1 MRRIAAVV
9 LGAACLLGV
18 STTTATAV
26 PDPAAALT
34 CAVGDLTNLT
44 SLVDPAA
51 PGVPAEAP
59 ALHCLAP

>member
-18 STTTATAV
+18 STTTAAAA
-26 PDPAAALT
+26 PDPAAALA
-34 CAVGDLTNLT
+34 CAVGDVTG
-44 SLVDPAA
+44 LVDPAA
-51 PGVPAEAP
+51 PGLPAEVP

>member
-26 PDPAAALT
+26 PDPVAVIT
-34 CAVGDLTNLT
+34 CAAGDLTA
-44 SLVDPAA
+44 LVDPAA
-51 PGVPAEAP
+51 LGAPPEIPGTG
-59 ALHCLAP
+59 CLAP